1 MISSG
6 LEEEAR
12 KPYHPKHL
20 NALNTVG
27 YKEFF
32 EYFDGTISREKAI
45 ELIKRNTR
53 RYAKRQMT
61 WWAKDKYQVVS
72 SGRSPGDNTVCGEMS
87 GGLRS
92 RSLSL
97 AV

>member
-1 MISSG
+1 TMIADG

-12 KPYHPKHL
+12 DLFSLRHL
-20 NALNTVG
+20 NALNSVG

-32 EYFDGTISREKAI
+32 EYFDGKISRDKAV

-61 WWAKDKYQVVS
+61 WWAKDKDIKWFE
-72 SGRSPGDNTVCGEMS
+72 PGNSQAFIGYIERFAMT
-87 GGLRS
+87 
-92 RSLSL
+92 
-97 AV
+97 